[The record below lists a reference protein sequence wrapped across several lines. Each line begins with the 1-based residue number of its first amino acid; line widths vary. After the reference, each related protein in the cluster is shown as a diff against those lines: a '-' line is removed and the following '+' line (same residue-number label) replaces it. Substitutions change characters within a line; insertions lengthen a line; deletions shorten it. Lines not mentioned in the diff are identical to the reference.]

1 MGAFN
6 IMPRE
11 QQEKKIKMKFCI
23 LFSLSI
29 LKAIELNRQQYLFS
43 GYRTCIYLLSIEEAQ
58 PRALIDSIRTEL
70 QPRLGSRPLMAL
82 ACSISCL
89 LLVLGSRLR
98 RHRRLHLR
106 RSHRHPRSRHLP
118 LPLHLAAWAVR
129 GDRAGRHG

>member
-43 GYRTCIYLLSIEEAQ
+43 GYCNEHGTIYA
-58 PRALIDSIRTEL
+58 
-70 QPRLGSRPLMAL
+70 
-82 ACSISCL
+82 IS
-89 LLVLGSRLR
+89 SDF
-98 RHRRLHLR
+98 
-106 RSHRHPRSRHLP
+106 
-118 LPLHLAAWAVR
+118 
-129 GDRAGRHG
+129 GDRMTIQHLD

>member
-43 GYRTCIYLLSIEEAQ
+43 GYRACIYLLSIEEAQ

-82 ACSISCL
+82 CNEYGTIYAIS
-89 LLVLGSRLR
+89 SDF
-98 RHRRLHLR
+98 
-106 RSHRHPRSRHLP
+106 
-118 LPLHLAAWAVR
+118 
-129 GDRAGRHG
+129 GDRMTTQSMGLI

>member
-1 MGAFN
+1 
-6 IMPRE
+6 
-11 QQEKKIKMKFCI
+11 MKFCI

-89 LLVLGSRLR
+89 LLVLASRL
-98 RHRRLHLR
+98 RRLHLR